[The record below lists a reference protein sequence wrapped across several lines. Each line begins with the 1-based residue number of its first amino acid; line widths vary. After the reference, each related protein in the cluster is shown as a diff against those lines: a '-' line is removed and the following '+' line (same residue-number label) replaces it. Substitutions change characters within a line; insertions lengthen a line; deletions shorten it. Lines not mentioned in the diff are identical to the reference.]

1 MHLFNIYSFI
11 YIFVLFR
18 DSWNY
23 LCNLKQIFP
32 NTPILLLSATCKNID
47 AQEIVTRLG
56 INCQK
61 ISVIRDKYFGN
72 NSIIFQV
79 QKKKDNKE
87 RFLEDILK
95 IINEIEVGKCIIYCA
110 SVKGCENLL
119 SELQDK
125 VAKEIIAMYHG
136 ELAAKEKSNVL
147 LLWKSGKIKIIVAT
161 NAFGMGINVP
171 DVRVVIHSGIP
182 ISMSK

>member
-1 MHLFNIYSFI
+1 M
-11 YIFVLFR
+11 
-18 DSWNY
+18 
-23 LCNLKQIFP
+23 
-32 NTPILLLSATCKNID
+32 
-47 AQEIVTRLG
+47 
-56 INCQK
+56 
-61 ISVIRDKYFGN
+61 
-72 NSIIFQV
+72 
-79 QKKKDNKE
+79 
-87 RFLEDILK
+87 EDILK